1 MLSNVSHNKYH
12 LCVNQDDNGDLNLI
26 SFKSLHEKGV
36 IWDIIPYDEMDEE
49 DAQECKDLAYL
60 HYFHLPE
67 EYKNQF
73 YSFDYSGVRFVV
85 LGVDDS
91 QLKLSTYLPDG
102 KKFDEERLRK

>member
-1 MLSNVSHNKYH
+1 MK
-12 LCVNQDDNGDLNLI
+12 NGGQIWNEWFGRIQPMITQIPVAPVLGNHETYNL
-26 SFKSLHEKGV
+26 KWKERM
-36 IWDIIPYDEMDEE
+36 P
-49 DAQECKDLAYL
+49 LAYL

-73 YSFDYSGVRFVV
+73 YPFDYSGVHFVV

-102 KKFDEERLRK
+102 KKFDEEILRK